1 MGHFLVLTYITPAAN
16 APSLIVCGFLKR
28 GLFLSLSLMTHQDP
42 DQGINKIP
50 FCNDSL
56 TSRPHDSHVF
66 QSIMTSTSQ
75 HYSDS
80 NSPSDS
86 PSAQK
91 CANPSALELGLQKK
105 P

>member
-1 MGHFLVLTYITPAAN
+1 MGHFLVLTYITPAAD

-28 GLFLSLSLMTHQDP
+28 GFFLSLSLMTHQDP

-50 FCNDSL
+50 FCDDSL
-56 TSRPHDSHVF
+56 TSHPHDGCVF

-75 HYSDS
+75 HYGDS
-80 NSPSDS
+80 NSAFDS

-91 CANPSALELGLQKK
+91 HTNSSALELGLRKK

>member
-16 APSLIVCGFLKR
+16 APSLIVRGFLKR
-28 GLFLSLSLMTHQDP
+28 GFFLLLSLMMHQDP

-50 FCNDSL
+50 FCDDSL
-56 TSRPHDSHVF
+56 TSCPHDSHVF

-75 HYSDS
+75 HYGNS
-80 NSPSDS
+80 NSPSNL

-91 CANPSALELGLQKK
+91 RANPSALELGPRKK

>member
-1 MGHFLVLTYITPAAN
+1 MGHFLVLTNITPAAN
-16 APSLIVCGFLKR
+16 APLLIVCRFLKR
-28 GLFLSLSLMTHQDP
+28 GVFLSLSLMTHQDP

-50 FCNDSL
+50 FCDDSL
-56 TSRPHDSHVF
+56 TSRPHDGRVF

-75 HYSDS
+75 RYGDS
-80 NSPSDS
+80 NSPSDL

-91 CANPSALELGLQKK
+91 RTNPNALELGLRKK

>member
-1 MGHFLVLTYITPAAN
+1 MGHFLVLTYITPAAD
-16 APSLIVCGFLKR
+16 APLLIVRGFLKR
-28 GLFLSLSLMTHQDP
+28 GFFLLLSLMTHQDP

-50 FCNDSL
+50 FCDNSL
-56 TSRPHDSHVF
+56 TSHPHDGRIF

-75 HYSDS
+75 HYGNS

-86 PSAQK
+86 SSAQK
-91 CANPSALELGLQKK
+91 RANPSALELGPQKK